1 MAASS
6 LIRDG
11 NRFRL
16 TGPVVK
22 ENAVSLLEQ
31 GGAIFDGG
39 DVTVDFGGVTDVD
52 SSAVSLMLEWLRRGN
67 GRLRLRYV
75 NLPANLVSLA
85 DLYGVTDVLQQAEG
99 A

>member
-1 MAASS
+1 MAAST

-11 NRFRL
+11 NLFRL

-22 ENAVSLLEQ
+22 DNAVSLLEE
-31 GGAIFDGG
+31 GGVLFGG
-39 DVTVDFGGVTDVD
+39 GEVTVDFSGVTEVD

-67 GRLRLRYV
+67 GRQSLRFV
-75 NLPANLVSLA
+75 NLPANLLSLA
-85 DLYGVTDVLQQAEG
+85 NLYGVTDVLQQAEG